1 MAMSATAAAK
11 RRRAGGLLSSPML
24 QPPHVL
30 QAMPANRLISS
41 LQSIQ
46 QQTAEQPSLPVA
58 QPSNV
63 DMSKGLTLQ
72 QVITLLDT
80 RIINLEKT
88 AANPIVQQVV
98 QEKQPQINYDEIQ
111 SNINNTCSQVESILQ
126 EKIESVRS
134 ELTQTSEELIS
145 NHINEYNHRFEML
158 ATELL
163 NVKNLL
169 LELQS
174 YTMGVNKLLFE
185 ERINVFSE
193 INSNQFKTTEV
204 EVKLDGE
211 ILALNE
217 VIDETPVEPET
228 VPLQEE
234 LKTVEEEVVPVLEE
248 VVEPAIEE
256 VVVVE
261 EAVETAVEEPVV
273 VVEEA
278 VEEVVVV
285 EEAVE
290 TAVEEPVVETAVVEA
305 IKEVVVVE
313 EAVEIAVEEPV
324 AEPAVEE
331 EIEEVVVEEPAVEEP
346 VVESAVVE
354 SVVEPV
360 VESAVV
366 ESVIEEPVVETVVEE
381 VVVEKP
387 VVEELVVETVVE
399 EVVVEEPVVEL
410 AVEELIDPV
419 GEEPAVEEV
428 VTEKLPPVVEEVKEN
443 VAIEL
448 NEIKPSLIKEL
459 VPDTSDFIVVPSK
472 AKRGK
477 NAKKQKA
484 APASLEQEISLP
496 I

>member
-273 VVEEA
+273 
-278 VEEVVVV
+278 
-285 EEAVE
+285 
-290 TAVEEPVVETAVVEA
+290 ETAVVEA